1 MSRELDILAN
11 EYKKKPATVIRKD
24 VNLYGTNIQNATS
37 SFLRSVEQECK
48 KRKNSN
54 FILLERFDLILLVE
68 AINYLKMLFYQ

>member
-48 KRKNSN
+48 KNKNSQITIIVIVN
-54 FILLERFDLILLVE
+54 GI
-68 AINYLKMLFYQ
+68 

>member
-48 KRKNSN
+48 KQKNSYVT
-54 FILLERFDLILLVE
+54 FVVIISE
-68 AINYLKMLFYQ
+68 K

>member
-37 SFLRSVEQECK
+37 SFLRTIEQDCK
-48 KRKNSN
+48 KEKQSN
-54 FILLERFDLILLVE
+54 FTLLV
-68 AINYLKMLFYQ
+68 IIPDKDT

>member
-48 KRKNSN
+48 KNKNSQITIVVIVN
-54 FILLERFDLILLVE
+54 EI
-68 AINYLKMLFYQ
+68 

>member
-37 SFLRSVEQECK
+37 SFLRSVEQDCK
-48 KRKNSN
+48 RQKQS
-54 FILLERFDLILLVE
+54 FFTLLVIIPE
-68 AINYLKMLFYQ
+68 NNS

>member
-48 KRKNSN
+48 RDKQSNFTLLVVIPEKNS
-54 FILLERFDLILLVE
+54 
-68 AINYLKMLFYQ
+68 

>member
-48 KRKNSN
+48 KNKNSKITIIVIVN
-54 FILLERFDLILLVE
+54 EI
-68 AINYLKMLFYQ
+68 

>member
-37 SFLRSVEQECK
+37 SFLRSVEQES
-48 KRKNSN
+48 KRNKQGV
-54 FILLERFDLILLVE
+54 IKLIV
-68 AINYLKMLFYQ
+68 IIDSI

>member
-37 SFLRSVEQECK
+37 SFLRTIEQECK
-48 KRKNSN
+48 KQKNS
-54 FILLERFDLILLVE
+54 LITMVVI
-68 AINYLKMLFYQ
+68 INEN

>member
-37 SFLRSVEQECK
+37 SFLRTIEQDCK
-48 KRKNSN
+48 KEKQSK
-54 FILLERFDLILLVE
+54 FTLLV
-68 AINYLKMLFYQ
+68 IIPDKNT

>member
-48 KRKNSN
+48 RDKQSIVQ
-54 FILLERFDLILLVE
+54 FI
-68 AINYLKMLFYQ
+68 AIISKS

>member
-48 KRKNSN
+48 KNKKSQITIVVIVNE
-54 FILLERFDLILLVE
+54 I
-68 AINYLKMLFYQ
+68 

>member
-48 KRKNSN
+48 KNKNSQITIIVIVN
-54 FILLERFDLILLVE
+54 EI
-68 AINYLKMLFYQ
+68 

>member
-48 KRKNSN
+48 KQKNSSI
-54 FILLERFDLILLVE
+54 ILVVIISE
-68 AINYLKMLFYQ
+68 QST

>member
-37 SFLRSVEQECK
+37 SFLRSVEHECK
-48 KRKNSN
+48 KQKNSYVTFVVIISEN
-54 FILLERFDLILLVE
+54 
-68 AINYLKMLFYQ
+68 

>member
-24 VNLYGTNIQNATS
+24 LNLYGTNIQNATS

-48 KRKNSN
+48 KNKNSQITIVVIVN
-54 FILLERFDLILLVE
+54 EI
-68 AINYLKMLFYQ
+68 

>member
-48 KRKNSN
+48 KNKKSQITIIVIVNE
-54 FILLERFDLILLVE
+54 I
-68 AINYLKMLFYQ
+68 

>member
-48 KRKNSN
+48 KQKNSS
-54 FILLERFDLILLVE
+54 ITLVVIISE
-68 AINYLKMLFYQ
+68 QST

>member
-37 SFLRSVEQECK
+37 SFLRAIEQDCK
-48 KRKNSN
+48 RDKQSNFTLVVIIPEKNS
-54 FILLERFDLILLVE
+54 
-68 AINYLKMLFYQ
+68 

>member
-24 VNLYGTNIQNATS
+24 VNLYGTNIQSATS

-48 KRKNSN
+48 KQRQSN
-54 FILLERFDLILLVE
+54 VNIIAV
-68 AINYLKMLFYQ
+68 ITIK

>member
-11 EYKKKPATVIRKD
+11 EYKKKPATVVRKD

-48 KRKNSN
+48 RDKQSNFTLLVIIPEKNS
-54 FILLERFDLILLVE
+54 
-68 AINYLKMLFYQ
+68 

>member
-48 KRKNSN
+48 KIKNSQITIVVIVN
-54 FILLERFDLILLVE
+54 EI
-68 AINYLKMLFYQ
+68 

>member
-1 MSRELDILAN
+1 MSRELDILAQ

-48 KRKNSN
+48 KQKQYN
-54 FILLERFDLILLVE
+54 FTLIVLILE
-68 AINYLKMLFYQ
+68 KTT